1 MELYFSICIWM
12 YLQVLIDSCL
22 GCPASFPRLFQR
34 ENDIIKLTLKTTVNT
49 QGVISYQIMK
59 DRTNLM
65 SIDFYNGEV
74 MQQES
79 CQPADCTFSGNAANG
94 DFSITLSNVQRA
106 SAGTYKLIMMQTN
119 DEKACATLFVLG
131 SPDQPSLSS
140 NKDPSIGESVI
151 VTCSSTSTTTPKNHG
166 LSLSYTWTIYGQ
178 TNPAGTR
185 YTYSASGHQL
195 TISIVQKTDNTIVL
209 KCSATEV
216 VTNGYT
222 SSESLGFPFNVLYG
236 PDSVSFSPAA
246 TSYEKALNS
255 VLDPV
260 TCQADCNGCSFS
272 WSREHTTIVNTGV
285 LSLKTLSV
293 DKAGQYTCTASRTG
307 AARRDKTLSIAVI
320 HGPSSVSLIPADILY
335 TVGIGRAIG
344 TVTCSAH
351 CWPCSYTWTGP
362 GSFSS
367 SEPTISLQG
376 ITNLSV
382 GRYTCTATNERSSVS
397 SYAYFD
403 VNVLYGPDSITF
415 NTSLSTIR
423 QKEGSLFLPV
433 ECQSDCIGCTFT
445 WNKDGVPLTR
455 TAILDLATL
464 HKSEAG
470 VYSCTTSREGA
481 RSMNKQLEI
490 QVIYGPDHVAVL
502 PANTL
507 YVLNDGNTMDS
518 VVCSSDCFPE
528 CSLMWVPSLLSNQ
541 GNLSLGV
548 LHKESTGV
556 YTCVASNPEWSEK
569 YVNVT
574 ITVRVRYGPDS
585 ALLNVASP
593 FTVTEAEYIQSLEC
607 TSDCWPG
614 CRLKWMNAANVTLQ
628 NTGTLALGKDAP
640 DVFISQSIT
649 VWTEN
654 TPLDLLCKASGVPAV
669 YNYTGFVQRVGAVV
683 IPNSHAEHPGVKE
696 SISVNIPSLQ
706 LQDTGTYTCNVQNG
720 ITGVNKQLV
729 QTASQRID
737 VRASPKFLVKECNFA
752 GEPSG
757 SIIIAIP
764 FVSVPEYSS
773 YSVLRHDGQPV
784 SMNGKYTM
792 HIKNDFVNAVFYGK
806 QVTLVGNVLN
816 MIITDLSEEEFGE
829 YNIQITN
836 DINTANFSINVMA
849 TSRPFPATEL
859 TIKSVN
865 DTVTLEWK
873 KGFNGGDEQT
883 FVLQTSLNSEGVWMN
898 RTTILESE
906 SKYVKNTGRYQV
918 NLTNLAPGKYSAR
931 LVTLNSKGAADP
943 ITFKETFEVMELNTE
958 ATSRTNVVP
967 VIGGSVAGIVT
978 SLVLVIVI
986 LFVIRRKYTC
996 VCSCKLA
1003 KREDLYKNTSNDQR
1017 MYTHGVAESGYNA
1030 AQTYEAISMTTN
1042 TQFYDALKN
1051 GDNGANN
1058 SDMLNEASAKP
1069 LPYYGNVKKGD
1080 TTL

>member
-628 NTGTLALGKDAP
+628 NTGTLALGKGTRVKSGLYVCVSENNAEEYKKIAHASLMLIVEYAP

-737 VRASPKFLVKECNFA
+737 VR
-752 GEPSG
+752 G
-757 SIIIAIP
+757 
-764 FVSVPEYSS
+764 
-773 YSVLRHDGQPV
+773 
-784 SMNGKYTM
+784 
-792 HIKNDFVNAVFYGK
+792 
-806 QVTLVGNVLN
+806 
-816 MIITDLSEEEFGE
+816 
-829 YNIQITN
+829 
-836 DINTANFSINVMA
+836 
-849 TSRPFPATEL
+849 RPFPATEL

>member
-1 MELYFSICIWM
+1 MFAT
-12 YLQVLIDSCL
+12 VDSCL

-119 DEKACATLFVLG
+119 DEKACATLFVL
-131 SPDQPSLSS
+131 D
-140 NKDPSIGESVI
+140 
-151 VTCSSTSTTTPKNHG
+151 
-166 LSLSYTWTIYGQ
+166 
-178 TNPAGTR
+178 
-185 YTYSASGHQL
+185 
-195 TISIVQKTDNTIVL
+195 
-209 KCSATEV
+209 
-216 VTNGYT
+216 
-222 SSESLGFPFNVLYG
+222 G

-464 HKSEAG
+464 HKSEAD
-470 VYSCTTSREGA
+470 
-481 RSMNKQLEI
+481 
-490 QVIYGPDHVAVL
+490 GPDHVAVL

-556 YTCVASNPEWSEK
+556 YTCVASNPEW
-569 YVNVT
+569 N
-574 ITVRVRYGPDS
+574 GPDS

-628 NTGTLALGKDAP
+628 NTGTLALGKGTR
-640 DVFISQSIT
+640 VKSGLYVCVS
-649 VWTEN
+649 EN
-654 TPLDLLCKASGVPAV
+654 NAEEYKKIAHASLMLIV
-669 YNYTGFVQRVGAVV
+669 
-683 IPNSHAEHPGVKE
+683 E
-696 SISVNIPSLQ
+696 L
-706 LQDTGTYTCNVQNG
+706 
-720 ITGVNKQLV
+720 
-729 QTASQRID
+729 
-737 VRASPKFLVKECNFA
+737 
-752 GEPSG
+752 
-757 SIIIAIP
+757 III
-764 FVSVPEYSS
+764 
-773 YSVLRHDGQPV
+773 
-784 SMNGKYTM
+784 K
-792 HIKNDFVNAVFYGK
+792 
-806 QVTLVGNVLN
+806 
-816 MIITDLSEEEFGE
+816 
-829 YNIQITN
+829 
-836 DINTANFSINVMA
+836 
-849 TSRPFPATEL
+849 
-859 TIKSVN
+859 
-865 DTVTLEWK
+865 
-873 KGFNGGDEQT
+873 
-883 FVLQTSLNSEGVWMN
+883 
-898 RTTILESE
+898 
-906 SKYVKNTGRYQV
+906 
-918 NLTNLAPGKYSAR
+918 
-931 LVTLNSKGAADP
+931 
-943 ITFKETFEVMELNTE
+943 
-958 ATSRTNVVP
+958 
-967 VIGGSVAGIVT
+967 
-978 SLVLVIVI
+978 
-986 LFVIRRKYTC
+986 
-996 VCSCKLA
+996 
-1003 KREDLYKNTSNDQR
+1003 
-1017 MYTHGVAESGYNA
+1017 
-1030 AQTYEAISMTTN
+1030 
-1042 TQFYDALKN
+1042 
-1051 GDNGANN
+1051 
-1058 SDMLNEASAKP
+1058 
-1069 LPYYGNVKKGD
+1069 
-1080 TTL
+1080 

>member
-628 NTGTLALGKDAP
+628 NTGTLALGKGTR
-640 DVFISQSIT
+640 VKSGLYVCVS
-649 VWTEN
+649 EN
-654 TPLDLLCKASGVPAV
+654 NAEEYKKIAHASLMLIV
-669 YNYTGFVQRVGAVV
+669 
-683 IPNSHAEHPGVKE
+683 
-696 SISVNIPSLQ
+696 
-706 LQDTGTYTCNVQNG
+706 
-720 ITGVNKQLV
+720 
-729 QTASQRID
+729 
-737 VRASPKFLVKECNFA
+737 EC
-752 GEPSG
+752 
-757 SIIIAIP
+757 
-764 FVSVPEYSS
+764 
-773 YSVLRHDGQPV
+773 
-784 SMNGKYTM
+784 
-792 HIKNDFVNAVFYGK
+792 
-806 QVTLVGNVLN
+806 
-816 MIITDLSEEEFGE
+816 
-829 YNIQITN
+829 
-836 DINTANFSINVMA
+836 
-849 TSRPFPATEL
+849 RPFPATEL